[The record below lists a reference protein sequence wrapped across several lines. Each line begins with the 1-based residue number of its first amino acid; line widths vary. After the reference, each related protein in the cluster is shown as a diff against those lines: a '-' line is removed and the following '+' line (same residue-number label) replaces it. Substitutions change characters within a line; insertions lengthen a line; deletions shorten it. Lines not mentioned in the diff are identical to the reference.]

1 MSKYTIEK
9 SKHLKE
15 SRYLNMLW
23 NLADAC
29 EANNPA
35 VYEADV
41 DRDTEHMTI
50 TVYSCN
56 EDGLND
62 DTAINE
68 YVEEMLQRM
77 DFDFDFTCHSKLRQH
92 NGGAFDVYDVELVG
106 LGEQPKAIE
115 DAGMTESK
123 KHHYTLKE
131 RGGNAHGIEF
141 EPNGKGGTKAVAV
154 KQVYDSG
161 LSGRPEDGP
170 HLHADNRKGELVWK
184 KDPDGLSD
192 DDLALAKK
200 TYAVL
205 KKKGKLDDVSNKFDT
220 DVAPDLVRTGA
231 DDAVKITPDDAKDD
245 SDRYT
250 LEIESAHSSLREN
263 SAVEYYYD
271 QVDELA
277 RTVSGDGM
285 FAAKHYNIGIDDASD
300 CLALVYITETGGQK
314 ETVRKLSDTYK
325 QMDVEAPLELFVATE
340 DKAPKEWFGDDME
353 PVVNGWWPNATLHPS
368 EPMA

>member
-68 YVEEMLQRM
+68 YVEELLQRM
-77 DFDFDFTCHSKLRQH
+77 DFDFDFTCHSKLRPH

-115 DAGMTESK
+115 ESLIVPIRHK
-123 KHHYTLKE
+123 
-131 RGGNAHGIEF
+131 
-141 EPNGKGGTKAVAV
+141 
-154 KQVYDSG
+154 VYS
-161 LSGRPEDGP
+161 R
-170 HLHADNRKGELVWK
+170 
-184 KDPDGLSD
+184 
-192 DDLALAKK
+192 
-200 TYAVL
+200 
-205 KKKGKLDDVSNKFDT
+205 
-220 DVAPDLVRTGA
+220 RTRR
-231 DDAVKITPDDAKDD
+231 I
-245 SDRYT
+245 
-250 LEIESAHSSLREN
+250 L
-263 SAVEYYYD
+263 
-271 QVDELA
+271 
-277 RTVSGDGM
+277 
-285 FAAKHYNIGIDDASD
+285 
-300 CLALVYITETGGQK
+300 
-314 ETVRKLSDTYK
+314 
-325 QMDVEAPLELFVATE
+325 
-340 DKAPKEWFGDDME
+340 
-353 PVVNGWWPNATLHPS
+353 
-368 EPMA
+368 